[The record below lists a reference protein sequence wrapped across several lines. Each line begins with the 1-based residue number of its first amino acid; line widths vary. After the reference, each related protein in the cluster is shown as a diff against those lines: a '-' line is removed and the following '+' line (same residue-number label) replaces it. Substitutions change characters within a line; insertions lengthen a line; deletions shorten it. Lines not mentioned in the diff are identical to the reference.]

1 MISRRVFIT
10 AMGGGLL
17 SLRMARAQKTQF
29 ELGIGTYTYR
39 GVSEEQMIEDLRA
52 LKIRQIE
59 LSSPNYF
66 LPAVKLDAIQKLR
79 AKLSRGG
86 ITAVSYFAGDLKTE
100 EDIDTTVNVARELGV
115 SHVSGS
121 AVGQTL
127 KMVDTRFARDGL
139 RFGIHNHWFR
149 GRRFEYQSPEDLL
162 NAIEPLS
169 ATVGVTMDAG
179 HMASCGYDPV
189 QALEKLWP
197 RLQLVHLK
205 DVERSGDDK
214 NVILGT
220 GIAKSREVMET
231 LEKRGFSGLVAIEYE
246 AAVENPQPEVARCV
260 EFARRLM

>member
-1 MISRRVFIT
+1 MMISRRVFIT

-66 LPAVKLDAIQKLR
+66 LPAVKLDAIQKFR

-127 KMVDTRFARDGL
+127 KMVDTRFAREGL
-139 RFGIHNHWFR
+139 RFGIH
-149 GRRFEYQSPEDLL
+149 
-162 NAIEPLS
+162 
-169 ATVGVTMDAG
+169 
-179 HMASCGYDPV
+179 
-189 QALEKLWP
+189 
-197 RLQLVHLK
+197 
-205 DVERSGDDK
+205 
-214 NVILGT
+214 
-220 GIAKSREVMET
+220 
-231 LEKRGFSGLVAIEYE
+231 
-246 AAVENPQPEVARCV
+246 
-260 EFARRLM
+260 